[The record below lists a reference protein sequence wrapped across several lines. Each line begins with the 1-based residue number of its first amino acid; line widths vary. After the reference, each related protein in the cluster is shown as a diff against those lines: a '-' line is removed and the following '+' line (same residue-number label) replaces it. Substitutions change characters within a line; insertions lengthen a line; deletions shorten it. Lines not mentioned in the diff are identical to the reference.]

1 MKRSLFIAIAA
12 ILLQLSATAQP
23 PVGSKAPE
31 ISLPSESGEITKLSS
46 LQGKVVLLDFW
57 ASWCRPCRMTNKQ
70 VQPIYKKY
78 KDKGFEIFSVSVDA
92 SKPAWLS
99 AVRQDNITWTH
110 VIDTRAANG
119 NNLTNVWNIRYIPS
133 TFLIDKQGKI
143 VAVAPEKDE
152 LEKLLKEML

>member
-1 MKRSLFIAIAA
+1 MKKT
-12 ILLQLSATAQP
+12 ILLSLAITLLHCGLHAQP

-31 ISLPSESGEITKLSS
+31 ISLPTENGEIIKLSS

-57 ASWCRPCRMTNKQ
+57 ASWCRPCRMTNKA

-99 AVRQDNITWTH
+99 AVKQDNINWTH

-119 NNLTNVWNIRYIPS
+119 NQLTNVWNIRYIPS
-133 TFLIDKQGKI
+133 TFLIDKEGKI
-143 VAVAPEKDE
+143 VAIAPEGNE
-152 LEKLLKEML
+152 LEKLLKAML